1 MIFIKSKKS
10 GQLYIADHKI
20 VGGNDKGLVQ
30 LQIAILKEPI
40 LMQ

>member
-1 MIFIKSKKS
+1 MIFIKFKKC
-10 GQLYIADHKI
+10 GQLYIADHKN
-20 VGGNDKGLVQ
+20 VGGNDKRLVQ